1 MRTYA
6 ALAALTLAASALTGC
21 ATRPAIPPEADAARV
36 FVIERDLLGKTV
48 GRGAFSSITGSD
60 RAFTAYLDG
69 SFDGTTLTLVEDFEY
84 DDGEK
89 DRKTWRL
96 TKTAA
101 GEWSGVREDVVGT
114 ARGYQ
119 DGPAFRLDY
128 IVDISM
134 KNGGK
139 RRVGFRDVLI
149 LREDG
154 VVYNKAKVG
163 WRGFAVGKVELEIRR
178 AEAPAVTGSAN

>member
-1 MRTYA
+1 MNVSA
-6 ALAALTLAASALTGC
+6 PALAALALAVAALAGC
-21 ATRPAIPPEADAARV
+21 ATRPQIPREADAARP
-36 FVIERDLLGKTV
+36 FAIERDLLGKTI
-48 GRGAFSSITGSD
+48 GRGAFSSITGAD

-69 SFDGTTLTLVEDFEY
+69 TFDGTTFTLVEDFAY

-96 TKTAA
+96 TRTGA
-101 GEWSGVREDVVGT
+101 GEWRGTREDVVGT

-119 DGPAFRLDY
+119 DGPAFRLEY
-128 IVDISM
+128 IVDIPV
-134 KNGGK
+134 KNGGA

-154 VVYNKAKVG
+154 AVYNKASVG
-163 WRGFAVGKVELEIRR
+163 WRGFSVGKVELEITR
-178 AEAPAVTGSAN
+178 ATDAAR

>member
-1 MRTYA
+1 MRPLA
-6 ALAALTLAASALTGC
+6 VLLAALTLVAC
-21 ATRPAIPPEADAARV
+21 ATRPAVPQEADAGRP
-36 FVIERDLLGKTV
+36 FVIERDLAGKTV
-48 GRGAFSSITGSD
+48 GRGRFKSITGSD

-69 SFDGTTLTLVEDFEY
+69 AFDGETFVLAEDFVY

-96 TKTAA
+96 KKTAD

-114 ARGYQ
+114 ARGWR
-119 DGPAFRLDY
+119 DGPAFRLEY
-128 IVDISM
+128 RVDIPM

-154 VVYNKAKVG
+154 VVYNKANVG

-178 AEAPAVTGSAN
+178 DAAD

>member
-1 MRTYA
+1 MT
-6 ALAALTLAASALTGC
+6 LAALFSASC
-21 ATRPAIPPEADAARV
+21 ASRPATPREADAARP
-36 FVIERDLLGKTV
+36 FAIERDLLGPTV
-48 GRGAFSSITGSD
+48 GRGRFTSITGSD

-69 SFDGTTLTLVEDFEY
+69 SFDGAVFTLVEDFDY

-96 TKTAA
+96 TKTGE
-101 GEWSGVREDVVGT
+101 GEWRGTREDVVGE

-119 DGPAFRLDY
+119 DGPAFRLEY
-128 IVDISM
+128 RVDIPM

-149 LREDG
+149 LRTDG
-154 VVYNKAKVG
+154 TVYNRAKVG
-163 WRGFAVGKVELEIRR
+163 WRGLAVGEVELVITR
-178 AEAPAVTGSAN
+178 PGSASD

>member
-1 MRTYA
+1 MRLPAGLRA
-6 ALAALTLAASALTGC
+6 ALALSLLAVAGC
-21 ATRPAIPPEADAARV
+21 ASRPAIPKEADAARP
-36 FVIERDLLGKTV
+36 FVIERDLAGKTV
-48 GRGAFSSITGSD
+48 GRGRFKSITGAD

-69 SFDGTTLTLVEDFEY
+69 TFDGETLILVEDFDY

-96 TKTAA
+96 TKTPT
-101 GEWSGVREDVVGT
+101 GEWSGTREDVVGT
-114 ARGYQ
+114 ARGFQ
-119 DGPAFRLDY
+119 DGPAFRLEY
-128 IVDISM
+128 RVDIPM

-154 VVYNKAKVG
+154 VVYNRANVG
-163 WRGFAVGKVELEIRR
+163 WRGLAVGGVELEIRR
-178 AEAPAVTGSAN
+178 ADPPPAR